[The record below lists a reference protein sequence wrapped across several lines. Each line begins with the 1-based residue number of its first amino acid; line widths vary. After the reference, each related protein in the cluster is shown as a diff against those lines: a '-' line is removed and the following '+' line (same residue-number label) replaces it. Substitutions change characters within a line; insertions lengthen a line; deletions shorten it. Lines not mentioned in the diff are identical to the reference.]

1 MYVLAV
7 ESLADDRFRSDLT
20 VLNFFFDTPIITR
33 ITLEMRITVF
43 DQISAV
49 GGALGLFTGVS
60 LITFAELVYWVV
72 QFVFVG
78 TRRRGRVTA
87 AAGSA
92 TKVKN
97 VTPVSQFKKDYLAD
111 YGGNYHI

>member
-72 QFVFVG
+72 QFVFACVLAVG
-78 TRRRGRVTA
+78 MSWSHIRRRM
-87 AAGSA
+87 AG
-92 TKVKN
+92 
-97 VTPVSQFKKDYLAD
+97 QFDTD
-111 YGGNYHI
+111 DVDIDE